1 LPPSTLCLEVT
12 ETALMKDATSAAAKL
27 NALRDLGIRLAIDD
41 FGTGYSSLAKLIHLP
56 LDALK
61 IDQSFVSELE
71 SSRDAEVIV
80 TSIIAMA
87 HAVGLVVIAEGVE
100 NARQLEILR
109 RLECD
114 QAQGFY
120 FGRPVPPDE
129 LFALGL

>member
-1 LPPSTLCLEVT
+1 
-12 ETALMKDATSAAAKL
+12 
-27 NALRDLGIRLAIDD
+27 
-41 FGTGYSSLAKLIHLP
+41 
-56 LDALK
+56 
-61 IDQSFVSELE
+61 
-71 SSRDAEVIV
+71 
-80 TSIIAMA
+80 MA